1 MIITFIRRFGWFWL
15 LVFVQ
20 ALILNNIHLFGYATP
35 FLYAYL
41 ILTFDANMSRYS
53 LLLWGFALGLAVD
66 IFSNTPGV
74 NAAATTL
81 LAFTRPSLLRLFTP
95 RDSAE
100 DFSPGIRTMG
110 ISPFIRYITFALII
124 HQTALVMLVTFSF
137 ANPLTMLL
145 KVVAG
150 VFITGLC
157 ILGLEWGR
165 K

>member
-1 MIITFIRRFGWFWL
+1 MIITFIRRFSWFWL
-15 LVFVQ
+15 LVLVQ
-20 ALILNNIHLFGYATP
+20 AFILNNVHVFGYATP
-35 FLYAYL
+35 FLYIYL

-53 LLLWGFALGLAVD
+53 LLLWGFCLGLAVD

-81 LAFTRPSLLRLFTP
+81 LAFARPVLLHLFTP

-100 DFSPGIRTMG
+100 DFSPGFQSMG
-110 ISPFIRYITFALII
+110 ISPFIRYITFGLLL
-124 HQTALVMLVTFSF
+124 HQTALILLLTFSF
-137 ANPLTMLL
+137 AQPLALLL

-150 VFITGLC
+150 TLITELC
-157 ILGLEWGR
+157 MLGVEWSR